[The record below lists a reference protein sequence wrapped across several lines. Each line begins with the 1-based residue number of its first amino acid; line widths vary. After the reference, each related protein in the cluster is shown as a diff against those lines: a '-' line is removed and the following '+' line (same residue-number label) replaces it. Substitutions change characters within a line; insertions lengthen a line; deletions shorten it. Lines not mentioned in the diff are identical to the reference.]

1 MMNSTISISSSAR
14 LVELGISVVT
24 GSKLDRKAS
33 EKVNTDNNSQDN
45 VARVTKNIFAH
56 SDVLPE
62 IVKLAAEARQAHAKL
77 SLPWNDSG
85 QRLIPNSM
93 IQDHMKAMGEY
104 RDKFEAM
111 VGDFQAELPSLRE
124 QAKVALGDLYNALDY
139 PILIRDIDYY
149 VAQKFRFCLD
159 YPPVPEDGG
168 FINGVLDDVKDEL
181 NDLHQDG
188 FDRKLKM
195 ATQEAWDRM
204 YKCLERLSRQLTDK
218 EAGTPKR
225 LYESLLTEAEAI
237 CKNLKSFNL
246 TNDPDMEKARVDLWR
261 IIETA
266 DMKDLRD
273 KEYGEDTRAD
283 MKEKV
288 DDVKASVDEITSKFN
303 F

>member
-33 EKVNTDNNSQDN
+33 EKVNADNNSQDN
-45 VARVTKNIFAH
+45 VARVTKNSFAH

-85 QRLIPNSM
+85 QRLIPNAM

-218 EAGTPKR
+218 EDGTP
-225 LYESLLTEAEAI
+225 
-237 CKNLKSFNL
+237 
-246 TNDPDMEKARVDLWR
+246 
-261 IIETA
+261 
-266 DMKDLRD
+266 
-273 KEYGEDTRAD
+273 
-283 MKEKV
+283 
-288 DDVKASVDEITSKFN
+288 
-303 F
+303 

>member
-1 MMNSTISISSSAR
+1 MNSTISISSSAR

-33 EKVNTDNNSQDN
+33 EKVNADNNSQDN

-85 QRLIPNSM
+85 QRLIPNAM

-104 RDKFEAM
+104 RSKFEAM

-149 VAQKFRFCLD
+149 VARKFRFCLD
-159 YPPVPEDGG
+159 YPPVPENGG

-218 EAGTPKR
+218 EDGTPKR

-237 CKNLKSFNL
+237 CKNLKAFNL

-261 IIETA
+261 VIQNA

-273 KEYGEDTRAD
+273 KEYGDSARAD

-288 DDVKASVDEITSKFN
+288 DDVKASVDSITSKFN

>member
-1 MMNSTISISSSAR
+1 MNSTISISSSAR

-33 EKVNTDNNSQDN
+33 EKVNADNNSQDN

-56 SDVLPE
+56 SAVLPE

-149 VAQKFRFCLD
+149 VARKFRFCLD
-159 YPPVPEDGG
+159 YPPVPENGG

-195 ATQEAWDRM
+195 ATQEAWDGM

-218 EAGTPKR
+218 EDGTPKR